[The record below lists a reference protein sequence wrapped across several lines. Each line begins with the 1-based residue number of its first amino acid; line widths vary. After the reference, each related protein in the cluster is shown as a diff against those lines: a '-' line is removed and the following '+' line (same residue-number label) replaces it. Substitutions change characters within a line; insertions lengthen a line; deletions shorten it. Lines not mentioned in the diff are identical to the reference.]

1 MKCDTLVESFFAL
14 LLNPFLHTLRM
25 NTSHLWQAAL
35 GELELLLSKPNF
47 NTWFK
52 ETYVVSY
59 ENDRII
65 VGVPN
70 GFTKQYLEKKYH
82 PIIIKAL
89 RNVSQC
95 PVKDVIYK
103 VEFSEHR
110 PKSIDGVFIKEVVFA
125 PAVVSNAGASRND
138 AALHYNNLNPRY
150 TFSNF
155 IVGKYCELANA
166 ACHAVAAG
174 PGEVYNPLFLY
185 GGVGLGKTHLLQ
197 AVGHEILAEHPEKKV
212 LFVTCEKF
220 TNDFIQAV
228 RSGRVKELK
237 DLYRG
242 VDVLLIDDI
251 QFLSS
256 KEGTQEEF
264 FHTFNTLHQTNR
276 QLVVSSDRPPKAIPA
291 IESRLLSRLEWGMI
305 ADITTPDLETRIAI
319 LDAKCKERGLSVSKD
334 IINYIAT
341 IIHNNIRELEG
352 ALNRVI
358 AYSQLNVAPLTFEK
372 IKQILS
378 SITSTPAKKSL
389 SPKQI
394 IHIVAEFYNINI
406 TDVTGVCRKRELTIP
421 RQIVMFLLR
430 EETKCSFPAIG
441 AELGGRDH
449 TTAIHAYNKI
459 KKEIDGS
466 PKIKEEI
473 DLIRQRIYNI

>member
-1 MKCDTLVESFFAL
+1 
-14 LLNPFLHTLRM
+14 M

-52 ETYVVSY
+52 ETYVLSF

-89 RNVSQC
+89 RNVSQG

-103 VEFSEHR
+103 VEISER
-110 PKSIDGVFIKEVVFA
+110 RQKNTEGVFIKEQGY
-125 PAVVSNAGASRND
+125 PLPSISSVVSPARND
-138 AALHYNNLNPRY
+138 APVHYNNLNPRY

-155 IVGKYCELANA
+155 VVGKYCELANA
-166 ACHAVAAG
+166 ACHAVAGG
-174 PGEVYNPLFLY
+174 PGEIYNPLFLY

-197 AVGHEILAEHPEKKV
+197 AVGHEILNKHPEKRV

-264 FHTFNTLHQTNR
+264 FHTFKTLHQTNR

-319 LDAKCKERGLSVSKD
+319 LDSKCKERGIDISKE

-358 AYSQLNVAPLTFEK
+358 AYNQLNSTPLTFEK

-378 SITSTPAKKSL
+378 SITSSPAKKSL

-406 TDVTGVCRKRELTIP
+406 TDITGECRKRELTIP

-441 AELGGRDH
+441 QELGGRDH
-449 TTAIHAYNKI
+449 TTAIHTYNKI
-459 KKEIDGS
+459 KREVDAS

-473 DLIRQRIYNI
+473 NLIRQRIYNI

>member
-1 MKCDTLVESFFAL
+1 
-14 LLNPFLHTLRM
+14 M
-25 NTSHLWQAAL
+25 NTMSLWQSAL

-47 NTWFK
+47 STWFK
-52 ETYVVSY
+52 ETYVLSY

-70 GFTKQYLEKKYH
+70 AFTKTWLEKKYH
-82 PIIIKAL
+82 VQIIKAL
-89 RNVSQC
+89 RNVSQQ

-103 VEFSEHR
+103 VELVEHR
-110 PKSIDGVFIKEVVFA
+110 SRHIESPFIKEPVFQSISA
-125 PAVVSNAGASRND
+125 ASINGVRTND
-138 AALHYNNLNPRY
+138 TPTHYNNLNPKY
-150 TFSNF
+150 TFNSF
-155 IVGKYCELANA
+155 VVGKYCELANA
-166 ACHAVAAG
+166 ACLAVAAK

-197 AVGHEILAEHPEKKV
+197 AVGHEIIRQFPDKKV

-220 TNDFIQAV
+220 TNDYVQAI
-228 RSGRVKELK
+228 RSGRAKELK
-237 DLYRG
+237 DLYRN

-276 QLVVSSDRPPKAIPA
+276 QLLVSSDRPPKAIPA

-305 ADITTPDLETRIAI
+305 ADITSPDLETRIAI
-319 LDAKCKERGLSVSKD
+319 LESKCKEKEVSVSPEV
-334 IINYIAT
+334 INYIAT
-341 IIHNNIRELEG
+341 IVHTNIRELEG
-352 ALNRVI
+352 ALNRVL
-358 AYSQLNVAPLTFEK
+358 AYNQLNAFPLTFDK

-378 SITSTPAKKSL
+378 SLTTSPAKKSL

-406 TDVTGVCRKRELTIP
+406 IDISGECRKRELTVP
-421 RQIVMFLLR
+421 RQIIMYLLR
-430 EETKCSFPAIG
+430 EETKCSFPTIG
-441 AELGGRDH
+441 QELGGRDH
-449 TTAIHAYNKI
+449 TTAIHAYNKVKRDI
-459 KKEIDGS
+459 EDI

>member
-1 MKCDTLVESFFAL
+1 
-14 LLNPFLHTLRM
+14 M

-59 ENDRII
+59 ENERII

-89 RNVSQC
+89 RNVSQG

-103 VEFSEHR
+103 VEISERLKQGEGTFS
-110 PKSIDGVFIKEVVFA
+110 KEISYQ
-125 PAVVSNAGASRND
+125 PASFTTLPSQRQETPV
-138 AALHYNNLNPRY
+138 HYNNLNPRY

-155 IVGKYCELANA
+155 VVGKYCELANA
-166 ACHAVAAG
+166 ACLAVAAG

-197 AVGHEILAEHPEKKV
+197 AVGHEILTRHPEKRV

-220 TNDFIQAV
+220 TNDYIQAV

-319 LDAKCKERGLSVSKD
+319 LDTKCKERGLNVSKEL
-334 IINYIAT
+334 INYIAT

-358 AYSQLNVAPLTFEK
+358 AYSQLNNTPLTFEK
-372 IKQILS
+372 VKQILS

-406 TDVTGVCRKRELTIP
+406 QDVIGECRKRELTIP

-441 AELGGRDH
+441 SELGGRDH

-459 KKEIDGS
+459 KKDIDGS

>member
-1 MKCDTLVESFFAL
+1 
-14 LLNPFLHTLRM
+14 M
-25 NTSHLWQAAL
+25 NTTSLWQAAL

-47 NTWFK
+47 STWFK
-52 ETYVVSY
+52 ETYVLSY

-70 GFTKQYLEKKYH
+70 AFTKTWLEKKYH
-82 PIIIKAL
+82 IQIIKAL
-89 RNVSQC
+89 RNVSQQ

-103 VEFSEHR
+103 VELIEHR
-110 PKSIDGVFIKEVVFA
+110 ARHIENPFLKEQVFQSSPTVHVTATKNTDSSA
-125 PAVVSNAGASRND
+125 
-138 AALHYNNLNPRY
+138 HYNNLNPKY
-150 TFSNF
+150 TFSSF

-166 ACHAVAAG
+166 ACLAVAAK

-197 AVGHEILAEHPEKKV
+197 AVGHEIVRRFPDKKI

-220 TNDFIQAV
+220 TNDYVQAI
-228 RSGRVKELK
+228 RSGRAKELK
-237 DLYRG
+237 DLYRN

-276 QLVVSSDRPPKAIPA
+276 QLLVSSDRPPKAIPA

-319 LDAKCKERGLSVSKD
+319 LEVKCKEKSISISPEV
-334 IINYIAT
+334 INYIAT
-341 IIHNNIRELEG
+341 IVHTNIRELEG
-352 ALNRVI
+352 ALNRVL
-358 AYSQLNVAPLTFEK
+358 AYSQLNAIPLTFDK

-378 SITSTPAKKSL
+378 SITTSPAKKSL

-394 IHIVAEFYNINI
+394 IHIVSEFYNINI
-406 TDVTGVCRKRELTIP
+406 EDIAGECRKRELTVP
-421 RQIVMFLLR
+421 RQIIMYLLR
-430 EETKCSFPAIG
+430 EETKCSFPTIG
-441 AELGGRDH
+441 QELGGRDH

-459 KKEIDGS
+459 RRDIEDI